1 MMRVAIALLTFAI
14 SLFLTPPA
22 SVSAHDHEHMSH
34 MKASEPL
41 PGTSIYNLTSSWTNQ
56 DGESGEARFVAGRA
70 GCRRHGVHELQGHL
84 PYDCRRHGR
93 Y

>member
-56 DGESGEARFVAGRA
+56 DGKSVRLDSFF
-70 GCRRHGVHELQGHL
+70 
-84 PYDCRRHGR
+84 
-93 Y
+93 